1 MAMQLYPHISADAR
15 VLAGQPVIEGTSVS
29 VSIVVSAVAA
39 GEALADVARE
49 HGVSVEDVR
58 AALEYA
64 AQRASEPVVPA
75 TGSGKSEAT
84 VAAGQSTA
92 VEDEAYRLGLDA
104 AGLSPLGRR
113 LLALRAQ
120 GIAAGEPPITTWEA
134 LDAEIAERRGDYPD
148 ADADA

>member
-15 VLAGQPVIEGTSVS
+15 VLSGQPVIEGTSVS

-39 GEALADVARE
+39 GEAFADVARE

-64 AQRASEPVVPA
+64 AQRASEPVAQPGA
-75 TGSGKSEAT
+75 GSIA
-84 VAAGQSTA
+84 
-92 VEDEAYRLGLDA
+92 EDEAHRLGLDA

-113 LLALRAQ
+113 LLELRSQ
-120 GIAAGEPPITTWEA
+120 GIAAGEPSITTWEA
-134 LDAEIAERRGDYPD
+134 LDAEIAERRGGYPD
-148 ADADA
+148 ADGDA